1 MQVAPELEPR
11 VTSPVTPVWL
21 WAALLVGAVLMAVW
35 AWFIFGFISEPS
47 AVGRILAVLV
57 TWIALSITS
66 ALAGAVGAMELL
78 RHGSS
83 GRALAW
89 IAAVAMT
96 LTVVGAVAGIPA
108 LIGLVSSRKA
118 DRP

>member
-1 MQVAPELEPR
+1 MHATESRPLSTKPA
-11 VTSPVTPVWL
+11 TPVWL
-21 WAALLVGAVLMAVW
+21 WGALLAGAVLTAAW

-66 ALAGAVGAMELL
+66 TVAGAVGAIELL
-78 RHGSS
+78 RHGSG

-96 LTVVGAVAGIPA
+96 LTGIGAVAGVPA